1 MTPNDLIKKF
11 IFDGLLLQDSFER
24 LEKEGISVRGGKDII
39 PIDRIEESDFSPR
52 IMHDAN
58 KMSSVYVVFY
68 CLENSVREL
77 ITARLSERHGID
89 WWNACVPQK
98 IKDSVNMLTS

>member
-1 MTPNDLIKKF
+1 
-11 IFDGLLLQDSFER
+11 
-24 LEKEGISVRGGKDII
+24 
-39 PIDRIEESDFSPR
+39 
-52 IMHDAN
+52 
-58 KMSSVYVVFY
+58 VFY